1 MSVVRAH
8 FNQGWRDR
16 LCPLHNIVPTK
27 FFVILGTMF
36 WFWEPTY
43 SFQIHTSEWL
53 HIVSLVTIH
62 NSYSEWCLSFYCFSL
77 NANWSSC
84 YKKLLISSTQSECTI
99 HSNAIFNSVG
109 HSYFLSEIVM
119 GGGTYVIL
127 KLEGIWQNVI
137 KIL

>member
-1 MSVVRAH
+1 MGLGNEFRLQRIKDLVRAY
-8 FNQGWRDR
+8 FNQGWRGR
-16 LCPLHNIVPTK
+16 ICLLHNIVPTK
-27 FFVILGTMF
+27 IFVILSPLF

-84 YKKLLISSTQSECTI
+84 YKKLLISTHGLNVQYIAMPFSIVWGI
-99 HSNAIFNSVG
+99 HIFC
-109 HSYFLSEIVM
+109 
-119 GGGTYVIL
+119 L
-127 KLEGIWQNVI
+127 KI
-137 KIL
+137 